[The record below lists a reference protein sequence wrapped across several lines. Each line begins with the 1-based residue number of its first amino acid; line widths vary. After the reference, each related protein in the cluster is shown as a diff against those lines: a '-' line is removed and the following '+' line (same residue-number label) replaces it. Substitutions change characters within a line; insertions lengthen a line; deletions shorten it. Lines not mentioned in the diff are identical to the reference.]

1 MNNNNRDV
9 KIQHHQYNNGSR
21 RNKRKLHKGRVA
33 GAIVMVALLVG
44 IGVGGYKLMGKL
56 SSMGDNSSIHANND
70 IQDSNIT
77 LNTNSAVETVNPSI
91 DVIQTT
97 VTTQATSETTT
108 PTTTPVTEVATQ
120 TDKNG
125 NIISADG
132 TVSIKNETTPVT
144 TTNVDTSND
153 NNSTSN
159 NNSSSNDTSSSND
172 NVTYEDNISAYY
184 LTEEDISSEDALTS
198 ALSSLDSSYN
208 TVVLPLKAQGGML
221 NYNSQINSAR
231 NAGVV
236 ASYVDL
242 SSLVQIIKDKGLKPY
257 ASISVLYDNVYP
269 KTFKKSAYQFED
281 GTGSWWDDY
290 GEKGGKPWL
299 SPFADDTKNYL
310 SAISAELTED
320 GIEGIICSDVI
331 FPNFREKDL
340 GYIGEI
346 VKNPDRYT
354 ALLDVLNVI
363 QNSANGQSVMFQFSL
378 FDALKGNVEALK
390 AEELNQNIV
399 LVPSI
404 NLNELSTT
412 FSYDGNSI
420 SLGSQSTYNKVKLSM
435 ELFQK
440 MTGNLKVVPSIDL
453 NSLTAS
459 QRKDVLSALEDLG
472 YKEYIYE

>member
-56 SSMGDNSSIHANND
+56 SSMGDDSSIHANND

-77 LNTNSAVETVNPSI
+77 LNTNSTVETVNPSI

-132 TVSIKNETTPVT
+132 TVSIKNETTSVT
-144 TTNVDTSND
+144 TDVNTPNDSNG
-153 NNSTSN
+153 
-159 NNSSSNDTSSSND
+159 TSSSGSI
-172 NVTYEDNISAYY
+172 TYEDNLSAYY

-198 ALSSLDSSYN
+198 ALSSLDSAYN

-221 NYNSQINSAR
+221 NYNSQINSAK

-320 GIEGIICSDVI
+320 GIEGIICYDVI

-340 GYIGEI
+340 GYIGET

-363 QNSANGQSVMFQFSL
+363 QNSANGQQVMFQFSL
-378 FDALKGNVEALK
+378 FDALKGNVEALR

-404 NLNELSTT
+404 NLDELSTT

-440 MTGNLKVVPSIDL
+440 MTGNLKVMPSIDL
-453 NSLTAS
+453 DSLTAS

>member
-1 MNNNNRDV
+1 MNNNDKDV

-44 IGVGGYKLMGKL
+44 VSIGGYKLAGKL
-56 SSMGDNSSIHANND
+56 SSMGDDGSISANNNVED
-70 IQDSNIT
+70 GNIT
-77 LNTNSAVETVNPSI
+77 LNTNTTLETVNPSVDAI
-91 DVIQTT
+91 DTT
-97 VTTQATSETTT
+97 VSTTT
-108 PTTTPVTEVATQ
+108 EVTTVESTTEDTQGTTQ
-120 TDKNG
+120 TDKDG
-125 NIISADG
+125 NIIGSDG
-132 TVSIKNETTPVT
+132 VVSIQNDASVT
-144 TTNVDTSND
+144 TAPND
-153 NNSTSN
+153 ED
-159 NNSSSNDTSSSND
+159 SSSTTTATQSGSNSDASQSSL
-172 NVTYEDNISAYY
+172 SAYY
-184 LTEEDISSEDALTS
+184 LSEEDIADENSLKS
-198 ALSSLDSSYN
+198 ALESIDSSYN

-236 ASYVDL
+236 ASSFDL
-242 SSLVQIIKDKGLKPY
+242 STMVQIVKDMGLKPY

-310 SAISAELTED
+310 SAISAELTEG
-320 GIEGIICSDVI
+320 GIEGIICTDVI

-340 GYIGEI
+340 DYIGDI
-346 VKNPDRYT
+346 VKSEDRYT

-363 QNSANGQSVMFQFSL
+363 QNSANEQTVMFQFSL

-404 NLNELSTT
+404 KLDELSTT

-440 MTGNLKVVPSIDL
+440 MSGDLDIIPSIDMDT
-453 NSLTAS
+453 LTAS
-459 QRKDVLSALEDLG
+459 QRKDVISALTDLG

>member
-159 NNSSSNDTSSSND
+159 NNSSSND

-459 QRKDVLSALEDLG
+459 QKKDVLSALENLG

>member
-1 MNNNNRDV
+1 MNNNDREF

-21 RNKRKLHKGRVA
+21 RNKRRLHKGRVA

-44 IGVGGYKLMGKL
+44 IGIGGYKLAGRL
-56 SSMGDNSSIHANND
+56 SSMGDDGSIHANHNVE
-70 IQDSNIT
+70 DSNIT
-77 LNTNSAVETVNPSI
+77 LNTNTPVETVDPSI

-97 VTTQATSETTT
+97 VPTETTIETTT
-108 PTTTPVTEVATQ
+108 VETTIETTEDTTQ

-125 NIISADG
+125 NIISSDG
-132 TVSIKNETTPVT
+132 TVSIKNETTQTTNT
-144 TTNVDTSND
+144 TTDEHITDDTVTQSNS
-153 NNSTSN
+153 NTSQ
-159 NNSSSNDTSSSND
+159 SNL
-172 NVTYEDNISAYY
+172 SAYY
-184 LTEEDISSEDALTS
+184 LAEDDITDESSLRS
-198 ALSSLDSSYN
+198 ALDSLDTSYN

-236 ASYVDL
+236 ASSFDL
-242 SSLVQIIKDKGLKPY
+242 SSMVEIIKDKGLKPY
-257 ASISVLYDNVYP
+257 ANISVLYDNVYP

-310 SAISAELTED
+310 SAISAELTEN
-320 GIEGIICSDVI
+320 GIEGIVCTDVI

-340 GYIGEI
+340 GYIGQI
-346 VKNPDRYT
+346 VKSEDRYT

-363 QNSANGQSVMFQFSL
+363 QNSANGQTVMFQFSL

-404 NLNELSTT
+404 KLDELSTT

-440 MTGNLKVVPSIDL
+440 MSGNLKIVPSIDL
-453 NSLTAS
+453 DSLTAS
-459 QRKDVLSALEDLG
+459 QRKDVISALNDLG